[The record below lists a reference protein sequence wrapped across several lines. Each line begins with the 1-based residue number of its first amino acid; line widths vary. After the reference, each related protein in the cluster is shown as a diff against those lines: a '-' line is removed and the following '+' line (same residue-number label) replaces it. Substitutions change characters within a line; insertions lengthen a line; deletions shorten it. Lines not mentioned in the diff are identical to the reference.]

1 MPTVEYPSTLITYL
15 QDDVTPHQLYL
26 SNLSI
31 MMAVLALFEIIPTLV
46 IVALFRIRVSCR
58 RVSRMTHSGIR
69 GLWFRGKVYV
79 DPRTDINW
87 GDLFMILGQIACISE
102 LQWVYRGRTGW
113 WLLHLLWVHNLQSH
127 CQVHNKTTWHPT
139 LAMFSYN
146 PFTFIWSILPSDQR
160 HQVRGEG
167 CGRTWGSP
175 LTPSDP
181 STTS

>member
-1 MPTVEYPSTLITYL
+1 MPTVEYPSTIITYL

-69 GLWFRGKVYV
+69 GLWFRGKGYVNPRTDLNLGDLFTVY
-79 DPRTDINW
+79 DPRTDLNL

-102 LQWVYRGRTGW
+102 LQ
-113 WLLHLLWVHNLQSH
+113 
-127 CQVHNKTTWHPT
+127 
-139 LAMFSYN
+139 
-146 PFTFIWSILPSDQR
+146 
-160 HQVRGEG
+160 
-167 CGRTWGSP
+167 
-175 LTPSDP
+175 
-181 STTS
+181 